1 MDETQLLE
9 AIGNLIDEKLQ
20 RSMDSLHTEF
30 TDQMG
35 SLKTELRSELTDQM
49 GALQTNL
56 VNQFNAII
64 ETKVLPEIHLIA
76 EQHGDI
82 IQKLEKADEIDD
94 VKDRVR
100 NLERSV
106 TAHTSQISEL
116 KKAQ

>member
-1 MDETQLLE
+1 MDNELLQ
-9 AIGNLIDEKLQ
+9 AMKL
-20 RSMDSLHTEF
+20 MLEENN
-30 TDQMG
+30 
-35 SLKTELRSELTDQM
+35 KT
-49 GALQTNL
+49 L

-64 ETKVLPEIHLIA
+64 ETKVLPEIYLIA

-82 IQKLEKADEIDD
+82 IQKLQKADEIDD

-106 TAHTSQISEL
+106 TAHTSQIAEL